1 MTIPEDEIKLILND
15 FYKEN
20 YSKALNNLLPITKK
34 NPNYLLGWKILG
46 AIYLQMGKLSDAHK
60 INTNVIKLSPKDPEA
75 YYNLAI
81 NLKAMNNITESI
93 EAYKNAIM
101 LKSDYVEAYNNLG
114 LIFYEIENFND
125 AKSYFIKTL
134 SLLTGQS
141 SYTALIN
148 LGNTYKKL
156 EDFNNAI
163 DSYKKAIM
171 SNNRVPEAYYN
182 LGITYLILGD
192 IQKSEI
198 NFEKAISIKKNY
210 TDAHRQLS
218 LIKKYKISD
227 NHFRTLK
234 SLYSDES
241 FTELQKCHINFALAK
256 AYEDTAQ
263 YDKAFNHYKEGNSQ
277 RKKILNYNI
286 DIDIKYFQDIK
297 KTYELLKTHDSSF
310 NDNIEIKP
318 IFIVGMPR
326 SGTTL
331 IEQIISCHTKVRA
344 AGELTLV
351 GKFGKL
357 ISKNSKKIN
366 DDDLLNFRNFYLS
379 KIVSLSNKHQY
390 VIDKMPSNFLYL
402 GLIKTVFPQSKII
415 HVIRNPSSTCWSNFK
430 RYFVSKEIGYCYDL
444 LDITKYFKLYQS
456 LMKFWKE
463 EIINNNTYDLNYDLL
478 INNQEFEIKKLIKY
492 LDLNWEDA
500 CMKPHLN
507 KRAIAT
513 ASNIQVREKIYQDS
527 ANDWLKYKK
536 YLNNVFSEL

>member
-1 MTIPEDEIKLILND
+1 ML
-15 FYKEN
+15 
-20 YSKALNNLLPITKK
+20 
-34 NPNYLLGWKILG
+34 
-46 AIYLQMGKLSDAHK
+46 
-60 INTNVIKLSPKDPEA
+60 
-75 YYNLAI
+75 
-81 NLKAMNNITESI
+81 
-93 EAYKNAIM
+93 AYKNAIM
-101 LKSDYVEAYNNLG
+101 LKSDYVEAYDNLG

-192 IQKSEI
+192 IQKSEL

-227 NHFRTLK
+227 NHFSTLK
-234 SLYSDES
+234 NLYSDES
-241 FTELQKCHINFALAK
+241 FTEFQKCHINFALAK
-256 AYEDTAQ
+256 AYEDTEQ

-357 ISKNSKKIN
+357 ISNNSKKIN
-366 DDDLLNFRNFYLS
+366 YDDLLNFRNFYLS

-415 HVIRNPSSTCWSNFK
+415 HVTRNPSSTCWSNFK